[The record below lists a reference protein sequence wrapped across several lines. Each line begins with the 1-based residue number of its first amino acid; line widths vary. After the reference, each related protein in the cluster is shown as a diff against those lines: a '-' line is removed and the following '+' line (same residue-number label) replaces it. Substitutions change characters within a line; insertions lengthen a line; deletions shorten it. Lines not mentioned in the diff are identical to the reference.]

1 MKFHKQRLRYPSHPT
16 SAKSSGGRHWS
27 GSRIEG
33 IFFSFFFHRFDLR
46 RACAELCKR
55 KINKIQIQRWDPTFP
70 HIKKICTFKMDDFL
84 LTILPSILVPCDLD
98 FYLHIDILSFL
109 YVCLPTI
116 FAVEDFWTNFSR
128 QHCRPHLSGPGR
140 KDIASSLKLST
151 VKYHCFSDFETLD

>member
-1 MKFHKQRLRYPSHPT
+1 M
-16 SAKSSGGRHWS
+16 
-27 GSRIEG
+27 
-33 IFFSFFFHRFDLR
+33 R
-46 RACAELCKR
+46 RDCVELCER
-55 KINKIQIQRWDPTFP
+55 KINKIQFLTRGETQPFRIS
-70 HIKKICTFKMDDFL
+70 KKNCTFKMDDFL

-151 VKYHCFSDFETLD
+151 VKYHCFSILRLWIRTEGSPHDISNSFSLGGLPNKKVYLFYPSS